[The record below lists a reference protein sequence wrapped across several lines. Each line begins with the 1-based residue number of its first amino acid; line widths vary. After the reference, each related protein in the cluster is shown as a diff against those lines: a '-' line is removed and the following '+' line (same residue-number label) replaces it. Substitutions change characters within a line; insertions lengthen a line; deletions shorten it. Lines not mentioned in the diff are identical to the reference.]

1 MHTFILK
8 PKKVPK
14 PEPSILAPPRA
25 SPCSADRS
33 AGRGF
38 GIWDFWQVES
48 TERPPPSPRLRMYI
62 TGLGISSF
70 AAFWAVASGLKRLGC
85 RPWVGFRSQGL
96 RFAKVS
102 VLGLRASEEQG
113 LGLWTQ
119 RG

>member
-70 AAFWAVASGLKRLGC
+70 EVVKELT
-85 RPWVGFRSQGL
+85 VTGFG
-96 RFAKVS
+96 
-102 VLGLRASEEQG
+102 VLPTRVY
-113 LGLWTQ
+113 
-119 RG
+119 R